1 MKIDSEEFLFSQ
13 IFERDLH
20 LTAER
25 KEHIFIRHPEFRIL
39 SKEFQE
45 TCHRPDFLIKKS
57 TGEILLVKWHSQI
70 FNGKYMVVVI
80 KCTPLR
86 IWILTAFLSRKR
98 PSGEL
103 YEA

>member
-39 SKEFQE
+39 SKEFQK
-45 TCHRPDFLIKKS
+45 TCHRPDFLII
-57 TGEILLVKWHSQI
+57 GQMAFPI
-70 FNGKYMVVVI
+70 FFMLNI
-80 KCTPLR
+80 C
-86 IWILTAFLSRKR
+86 
-98 PSGEL
+98 
-103 YEA
+103 